1 LKGGFVLQRIPSPE
15 GAVLRFFRFSRG
27 MKEIEFA
34 RIAGVDVSTLRR
46 WELGLL
52 PLSRDRLVELLGKHL
67 RVPAEAVDEALSAH
81 RTATQP
87 PEPEGPSALSDPE
100 RRLLRRAATAGA
112 RSGAETVYH
121 ELALERLRRRA
132 ARHTAWAAEQWS
144 WLKKLPQALQT
155 QEIRAHQGGQ
165 RSWALAVRLCEA
177 SATAAAHSAA
187 EALRLARA
195 GVSLAREAP
204 GSPRWRLRL
213 AGHCE
218 PFLGNA
224 FRVSGDFPSAREAF
238 ARADE
243 AWAQGE
249 GGDPATLLDGTR
261 RLDLKAS
268 FLQHDGRIDEALAL
282 IEQALQGVRSDQARV
297 KLLSKKANS
306 LEIAGEYE
314 VAIETLRQ
322 AESLLEA
329 RSEERLPC
337 VIAFNTTVNYCHLD
351 RYQDA
356 ENLLLRVEA
365 MAQDLRTDLDA
376 FRVLWL
382 RGRIRAGL
390 GYRQEALGALSQVRQ
405 HLEAEQIAYDYAVV
419 SLELATLHLEQGRT
433 GLVKALAAEML
444 WIFEGQKVHQE
455 ALAALALFRKAAEKE
470 EARADWTRRLVKYL
484 YRAQYNPELRFEA

>member
-1 LKGGFVLQRIPSPE
+1 
-15 GAVLRFFRFSRG
+15 
-27 MKEIEFA
+27 
-34 RIAGVDVSTLRR
+34 
-46 WELGLL
+46 
-52 PLSRDRLVELLGKHL
+52 
-67 RVPAEAVDEALSAH
+67 VDEALSAH

-213 AGHCE
+213 TGHCE

-249 GGDPATLLDGTR
+249 GGDPAILLDGTR

-268 FLQHDGRIDEALAL
+268 LLQFDGCTEEA
-282 IEQALQGVRSDQARV
+282 IV
-297 KLLSKKANS
+297 LLSQAFQGARTNGARGRLLIKKAIS
-306 LEIAGEYE
+306 LGMAGMYEASVATLLEAEPLIAGERE
-314 VAIETLRQ
+314 LR
-322 AESLLEA
+322 LLFA
-329 RSEERLPC
+329 VP
-337 VIAFNTTVNYCHLD
+337 FNKANCYCHLD
-351 RYQDA
+351 LYKDA
-356 ENLLLRVEA
+356 EDLLPHIEVLGR
-365 MAQDLRTDLDA
+365 DLHTDLDA
-376 FRVLWL
+376 FRIRWL

-390 GYRQEALGALSQVRQ
+390 GQKEDALAAFYQVRQ
-405 HLEAEQIAYDYAVV
+405 YFETEHIAYDYALV
-419 SLELATLHLEQGRT
+419 SLELAALQLEQGRA
-433 GLVKALAAEML
+433 GLVKVLAAEML

-455 ALAALALFRKAAEKE
+455 ALAALALFCNAAEKE